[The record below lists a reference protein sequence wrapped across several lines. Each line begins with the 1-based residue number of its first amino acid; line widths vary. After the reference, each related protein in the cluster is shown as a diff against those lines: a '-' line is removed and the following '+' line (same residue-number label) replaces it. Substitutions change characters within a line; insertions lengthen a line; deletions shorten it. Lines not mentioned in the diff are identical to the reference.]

1 VISLVRKIADSA
13 GNVASGAGAKGFM
26 AACIMQRDMTVPGEI
41 AHWTGTAPGGTS
53 DLGSD
58 RAAYGRFWQR
68 GDALLKRLPPKGH
81 RSAEEAAAAEAVL
94 SAARAARLRFLRR
107 HAASVYEALTAQRSR
122 FLRLDELCRR
132 AALAYPGLVPTAGDL
147 ATEARAPQRSKDGL
161 EIDQGLFL
169 AQVLADPACG
179 AHLCHA
185 MLLPRED
192 ARGRLPEFEQAGI
205 IDLGPVRLERRG
217 RASVLTMTNPRVL
230 NAEDETT
237 LEAMEIAVDVALLDP
252 QTEVCVLRGGAI
264 PHPNYAGRRVF
275 GAGINLT
282 HLYQGRIPFLWY
294 LIRDLGYVNKLFRGL
309 ARPDESPEE
318 DGVEKLWVA
327 AVDGFAIGG
336 HCQILLA
343 VDFTIAGEDAYLTLP
358 ARKEGIVPG
367 AANLRLPRFVGDR
380 IARQAV
386 MAERRI
392 DCASAE
398 GRLICDE
405 IVHPEAMDGAIERAV
420 ARLTG
425 SGVVS
430 AAGNRRAFRAA
441 QEPLDAFRRYMAVYA
456 REQAYCH
463 FSPALIANL
472 ENHWNAARRAR

>member
-1 VISLVRKIADSA
+1 
-13 GNVASGAGAKGFM
+13 
-26 AACIMQRDMTVPGEI
+26 MQRDMIKPGDIE
-41 AHWTGTAPGGTS
+41 HWTGTAPAGAST
-53 DLGSD
+53 LGSD
-58 RAAYGRFWQR
+58 RAAYGRFWQN
-68 GDALLKRLPPKGH
+68 GNALLQRLPPKDQRDAGQ
-81 RSAEEAAAAEAVL
+81 SAAANAIL
-94 SAARAARLRFLRR
+94 FAARAARLRFLRR
-107 HAASVYEALTAQRSR
+107 HGAAVYDTLTAQRSR

-132 AALAYPGLVPTAGDL
+132 AATEYPGLLPAAREL
-147 ATEARAPQRSKDGL
+147 EAEARAPQRSKDGL

-185 MLLPRED
+185 MLLPREE
-192 ARGRLPEFEQAGI
+192 ARGRLPEFDQAGA
-205 IDLGPVRLERRG
+205 IDFGPVRLERRG
-217 RASVLTMTNPRVL
+217 RAAMLTMTHPRVL

-237 LEAMEIAVDVALLDP
+237 LDAMETAVDVALLDS

-264 PHPNYAGRRVF
+264 AHPDYAGRRVF

-282 HLYQGRIPFLWY
+282 HLYQGRIPYLWY
-294 LIRDLGYVNKLFRGL
+294 LVRDLGYVNKLYRGL
-309 ARPDESPEE
+309 ALPDDSPEE
-318 DGVEKLWVA
+318 NSMEKLWVA

-343 VDFTIAGEDAYLTLP
+343 VDFTIASDDAYLTLP

-392 DCASAE
+392 DCASAG

-405 IVHPEAMDGAIERAV
+405 IVRAEEMDRAIERAV

-430 AAGNRRAFRAA
+430 AASNRRAFRAA
-441 QEPLDAFRRYMAVYA
+441 QEPLDSFRRYMAVYA

-472 ENHWNAARRAR
+472 ENHWDAARRVR